1 MKFVKKN
8 DFSKTN
14 LAKVELLIM
23 KQYFCKQKNI
33 FFYMKNN
40 PNKKNSLKHVLFGSL
55 IGTTIEFFDFY
66 IYANAAVLVFPQLFF
81 PGSDSTMATL
91 ESLATFSIAFLSR
104 PLGSAFFGHYGDK
117 IGRKFTLVAAL
128 LTMGI
133 STVTIGFLPSYASIG
148 VAAPLLLMLCRFGQ
162 GVGLGGEWGGA
173 VLLAIENAPPNKR
186 AWYGM
191 FPQLGAPIGLLLSGG
206 TFLLLTDSMSSADFM
221 DYGWR
226 IPFIASS
233 LLVIVGFYI
242 RTKITETPSFE
253 NSKNAHEEVKIPFL
267 TLVKSYK
274 NQLIFGTLGA
284 VTTFLV
290 FYLMTVFT
298 LSWVTSDLGY
308 VKRDALLIQL
318 FSVLFFA
325 LFIPISALVAD
336 KIGRRK
342 ILIITTIAIA
352 VFGFFF
358 SIFLNSGSPFL
369 VTAFVCIGMS
379 LMGFT
384 YGPLGTF
391 LSELFPTTVRYSG
404 ASLTFNLAG
413 ILGAAFAPMI
423 AIWLASTYGLS
434 YVGFY
439 LTGAAII
446 SLVSFIVISKKTH
459 QF

>member
-1 MKFVKKN
+1 M
-8 DFSKTN
+8 
-14 LAKVELLIM
+14 
-23 KQYFCKQKNI
+23 KNI
-33 FFYMKNN
+33 
-40 PNKKNSLKHVLFGSL
+40 PSKKNSLQHVLFGSL

-81 PGSDSTMATL
+81 PSSDSTMATL

-133 STVTIGFLPSYASIG
+133 STVTIGFLPSYESIG

-206 TFLLLTDSMSSADFM
+206 TFLLLTDSMSNEDFM
-221 DYGWR
+221 NYGWR
-226 IPFIASS
+226 IPFIASA

-253 NSKNAHEEVKIPFL
+253 NSKKEQEEVKVPFL
-267 TLVKSYK
+267 ELVKSYK
-274 NQLIFGTLGA
+274 NQLIFGTFA
-284 VTTFLV
+284 AITTFLV

-298 LSWVTSDLGY
+298 LSWATSDLGI
-308 VKRDALLIQL
+308 VKRDGLLIQL

-325 LFIPISALVAD
+325 IFIPVSAVVAD

-342 ILIITTIAIA
+342 MLILATAAIAI
-352 VFGFFF
+352 FGFFF
-358 SIFLNSGSPFL
+358 AYFLSSGNIVL
-369 VTAFVCIGMS
+369 VTIFACIGMS

-404 ASLTFNLAG
+404 ASLTFNMAG

-423 AIWLASTYGLS
+423 AIWLAKTYDVS

-439 LTGAAII
+439 LVIAALI
-446 SLVSFIVISKKTH
+446 SLVSFLVISKDEHK
-459 QF
+459 F

>member
-1 MKFVKKN
+1 
-8 DFSKTN
+8 
-14 LAKVELLIM
+14 
-23 KQYFCKQKNI
+23 
-33 FFYMKNN
+33 MKNTSN
-40 PNKKNSLKHVLFGSL
+40 QENSLRHVLFGSL

-81 PGSDSTMATL
+81 PGTDSTSSTL
-91 ESLATFSIAFLSR
+91 QSLATFSIAFLSR
-104 PLGSAFFGHYGDK
+104 PLGSAVFGHYGDK
-117 IGRKFTLVAAL
+117 IGRKVTLVVAL
-128 LTMGI
+128 LTMGL
-133 STVTIGFLPSYASIG
+133 STIAIGFLPGFASIG
-148 VAAPLLLMLCRFGQ
+148 IAAPILLMLCRFGQ

-173 VLLAIENAPPNKR
+173 VLLAIENAPPHKR

-206 TFLLLTDSMSSADFM
+206 TFLILTDTMSSEAFM

-242 RTKITETPSFE
+242 RLKISETPAFE
-253 NSKNAHEEVKIPFL
+253 NSKLEQKEVKVPFF
-267 TLVKSYK
+267 TLLKSYQ
-274 NQLIFGTLGA
+274 NQLIFGTLSA

-298 LSWVTSDLGY
+298 LSWATSDLGFS
-308 VKRDALLIQL
+308 KRDALLIQL
-318 FSVLFFA
+318 LSVLFFA
-325 LFIPISALVAD
+325 FFIPISALVAD

-342 ILIITTIAIA
+342 ILIITTACIA

-358 SIFLNSGSPFL
+358 SYFLNSGSPVL

-423 AIWLASTYGLS
+423 AIWLASTYGLN

-439 LTGAAII
+439 LTGAALI
-446 SLVSFIVISKKTH
+446 SLLSFLVISKKVH